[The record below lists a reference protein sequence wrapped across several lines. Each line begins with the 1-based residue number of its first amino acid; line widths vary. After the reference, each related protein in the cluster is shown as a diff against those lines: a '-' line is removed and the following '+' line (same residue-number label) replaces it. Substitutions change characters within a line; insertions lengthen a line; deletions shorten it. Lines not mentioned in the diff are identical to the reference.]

1 MCIRDR
7 EMVVLENGKVCV
19 IIDEIISDNKK
30 YIYLHNIEN
39 SKDYTIRKEENDS
52 LIVLDDEEEF
62 EKAME
67 LLIKKDLEKSNE

>member
-1 MCIRDR
+1 MEQ

-19 IIDEIISDNKK
+19 IIDEIISDNTK
-30 YIYLHNIEN
+30 YIYITNIEN

-52 LIVLDDEEEF
+52 LIGLDDEEEF

-67 LLIKKDLEKSNE
+67 LLIKKELEKNNE

>member
-1 MCIRDR
+1 MEQ

-19 IIDEIISDNKK
+19 IIDEIISDNIK
-30 YIYLHNIEN
+30 YIYLTNIEN

-52 LIVLDDEEEF
+52 LIGLDDEEEF

-67 LLIKKDLEKSNE
+67 LLIKKELEKNNE